1 MVEYNLLFI
10 KVYSDVSKVFPD
22 FHYLEGDLYKKISF
36 WETKN
41 LNFTNRRIDC
51 TTSKYSRILN
61 KRGLHNEL
69 ALG

>member
-10 KVYSDVSKVFPD
+10 KVYSGVSKVFPD

-41 LNFTNRRIDC
+41 LNF
-51 TTSKYSRILN
+51 
-61 KRGLHNEL
+61 
-69 ALG
+69 